1 MRPRS
6 ETPTM
11 DIYLP
16 ADFHELH
23 DSVADDWRDVSSTRS
38 RERAALMRRDD
49 DAESCADPYWRAI

>member
-23 DSVADDWRDVSSTRS
+23 DSVADDWRDVSFQRGRLDIFVSPKLLQKS
-38 RERAALMRRDD
+38 KSSGD
-49 DAESCADPYWRAI
+49 